1 VVGKNIIPNKSVETN
16 RRHASPLIVG
26 RQFAPVL
33 HVPPSLSAAV
43 AHLWRFGIYAHSLVH
58 HPSCLRFACHILQSP
73 AVHEGIRIS
82 DASRPGQRDCRH

>member
-1 VVGKNIIPNKSVETN
+1 MVGKNIIPNKSVETN

-43 AHLWRFGIYAHSLVH
+43 AHLFRWAPVRV
-58 HPSCLRFACHILQSP
+58 
-73 AVHEGIRIS
+73 
-82 DASRPGQRDCRH
+82 